1 MLTRDNILETLFPI
15 SQRRRSDGRM
25 PFEHAK
31 LELKRRDPQAYTT
44 AQAQGVRRE
53 QGIIKPL

>member
-1 MLTRDNILETLFPI
+1 MLTTDNFLETLFPI
-15 SQRRRSDGRM
+15 SQRLRSDGRM

-31 LELKRRDPQAYTT
+31 LELKRRNPQAYTS

-53 QGIIKPL
+53 RRIIRPL